1 MSINDL
7 NPTQGQDEEVS
18 QSNEDTAT
26 DVQMPDEKTVLLQ
39 RARLMG
45 LTVSNNI
52 GLDTLRKKIE
62 DHQAA
67 KDAAAA
73 APADVPATGDVEG
86 AATETPTKVN
96 PLAPIGSVAS
106 QPAQVKARPQSL
118 RQMLMAEQLKL
129 VRVRIQNLDD
139 KKKDLPGEIFTVANE
154 YIGTVRKYIP
164 YGEAS
169 DDGYHIPFCIYTMLK
184 DRKFLSIRTGKGKN
198 GTPKVETRWSRE
210 FAIEVLPPLTPEELE
225 RLAQAQIAAG
235 STNGD

>member
-7 NPTQGQDEEVS
+7 NPTQGQDEAVS
-18 QSNEDTAT
+18 QSNDDTAT

-52 GLDTLRKKIE
+52 GLETLRKKIE

-67 KDAAAA
+67 ASAAQT
-73 APADVPATGDVEG
+73 DVPATGDVGDQQAPAE
-86 AATETPTKVN
+86 KIN
-96 PLAPIGSVAS
+96 PLAPIGTVATAPVQAS
-106 QPAQVKARPQSL
+106 SKPKSL
-118 RQMLMAEQLKL
+118 RQMLMQEQLKL

-154 YIGTVRKYIP
+154 YIGTVKKYIP

-169 DDGYHIPFCIYTMLK
+169 DDGYHIPYCIYQMLK

-198 GTPKVETRWSRE
+198 GTPKVETRWARE
-210 FAIEVLPPLTPEELE
+210 FAIEVLPPLTQEELE